1 MHPEVKHQLYGGDI
15 SDYYKKTEPKDVK
28 QENKELA
35 DIYATIG
42 KKKVVTEDAY
52 APPPPA
58 IVQQAQDTKLTFDDI
73 LNFIREHEGY
83 RPRVY
88 QDTRGIPTIGIGF
101 NLMRP
106 DAKQILNQVGA
117 DYDSILSGG
126 NDLTDSQIKEVFKIT
141 LSIAYKDAKKWIPAF
156 DGLPRNIK
164 LAVLDLSFNMG
175 YTRLSKFIKT
185 KQFIVAGNYQ
195 SAASELQ
202 KSKWA
207 TQVGRRANSLI
218 KLFSS

>member
-15 SDYYKKTEPKDVK
+15 SDYYKKTESKDAK

-35 DIYATIG
+35 DIYAAMG
-42 KKKVVTEDAY
+42 NKHVFTEDVD
-52 APPPPA
+52 APSPPA
-58 IVQQAQDTKLTFDDI
+58 IIQQAQDTKLTFDDI

-117 DYDSILSGG
+117 DYNSILSGG
-126 NDLTDSQIKEVFKIT
+126 RNLTDNQIQEVFKIT
-141 LSIAYKDAKKWIPAF
+141 LTIAYKDAKKWIPAF
-156 DGLPRNIK
+156 DGLPKNIK
-164 LAVLDLSFNMG
+164 LAILDLSFNMG

-185 KQFIVAGNYQ
+185 KQYIVAGDYQ
-195 SAASELQ
+195 SAANELQ
-202 KSKWA
+202 NSKWA
-207 TQVGRRANSLI
+207 TQVGRRVNSLI

>member
-15 SDYYKKTEPKDVK
+15 SDYYKKTEPKDAK

-35 DIYATIG
+35 DIYAAIG
-42 KKKVVTEDAY
+42 NKHVFTEDAD
-52 APPPPA
+52 APSPPA
-58 IVQQAQDTKLTFDDI
+58 IIQQAQDTKLTFDDI

-117 DYDSILSGG
+117 DYNSILSGG
-126 NDLTDSQIKEVFKIT
+126 RNLTDNQIKEVFKIT
-141 LSIAYKDAKKWIPAF
+141 LTIAYKDAKKWIPAF
-156 DGLPRNIK
+156 DGLPKNIK
-164 LAVLDLSFNMG
+164 LAILDLSFNMG

-185 KQFIVAGNYQ
+185 KQYIVAGDYQ
-195 SAASELQ
+195 SAANELRN
-202 KSKWA
+202 SKWA
-207 TQVGRRANSLI
+207 TQVGKRANSLI